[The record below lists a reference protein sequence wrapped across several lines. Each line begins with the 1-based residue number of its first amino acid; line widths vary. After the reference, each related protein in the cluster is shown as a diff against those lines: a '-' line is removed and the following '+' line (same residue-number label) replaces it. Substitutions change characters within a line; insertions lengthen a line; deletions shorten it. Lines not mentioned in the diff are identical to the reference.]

1 MSNKALTAELAAKSL
16 TNASNGVG
24 QTFAVLVN
32 EELTT
37 VVVYLN
43 QTCNDIL
50 RALDT
55 PQIRNNEIKTLHL
68 NAQYKKLTDILN
80 ILEAQSIDNY
90 SPNKIEATA

>member
-1 MSNKALTAELAAKSL
+1 MSNKALQADLAAKCL
-16 TNASNGVG
+16 TNANNGVG

-32 EELTT
+32 QELTT

-50 RALDT
+50 RHLDT
-55 PQIRNNEIKTLHL
+55 PQVRNNEAATLQL
-68 NAQYKKLTDILN
+68 NARYKQLTNIIDILEN
-80 ILEAQSIDNY
+80 QCIDNY

>member
-16 TNASNGVG
+16 TNANNGVG

-55 PQIRNNEIKTLHL
+55 PQIRNNEFKTLHL

-90 SPNKIEATA
+90 SPNNIQATA